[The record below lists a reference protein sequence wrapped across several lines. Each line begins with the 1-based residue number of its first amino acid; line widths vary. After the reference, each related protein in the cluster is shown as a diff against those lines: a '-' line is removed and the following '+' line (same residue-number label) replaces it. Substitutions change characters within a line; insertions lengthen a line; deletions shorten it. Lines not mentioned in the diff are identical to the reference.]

1 MPYYPKTKIQTNLFS
16 NGELIKS
23 SDFSNYVGPYYKLST
38 GERYVGKDPQALR
51 YPELLIDSVTNTANQ
66 NTSTSILL
74 TQRQP
79 AFTTLTTDGN
89 YYQNLKEDYTPKKVP
104 VPFYPQPTDQDYQVG
119 YFTRYFAKKAN
130 YVNYIEINQSTF
142 ENLSSHNGEYLWQL
156 YETISL
162 PWQISGDIEKVIQ
175 INRNIVKL
183 EEKNGFSGLSK
194 FLKEDYIKFYQK

>member
-23 SDFSNYVGPYYKLST
+23 SDFSDYIGPYYKLST
-38 GERYVGKDPQALR
+38 GEKYVGKDPQAFR
-51 YPELLIDSVTNTANQ
+51 YPELLLDPISVTATQ
-66 NTSTSILL
+66 GISTSPLI

-79 AFTTLTTDGN
+79 AFTTLTGSGN
-89 YYQNLKEDYTPKKVP
+89 YYENLKEDYTPKKVP

-130 YVNYIEINQSTF
+130 SINYTEINQSTF
-142 ENLSSHNGEYLWQL
+142 KNLSSHNGEYLWKL
-156 YETISL
+156 YKTTSL
-162 PWQISGDIEKVIQ
+162 PWQISGDIEKVF
-175 INRNIVKL
+175 NTNKNIIKL
-183 EEKNGFSGLSK
+183 EEKNGFSGLSR

>member
-23 SDFSNYVGPYYKLST
+23 SDFSNYIGPYYKLST
-38 GERYVGKDPQALR
+38 GEKYVGKDPQAFR
-51 YPELLIDSVTNTANQ
+51 YPELLLDPINVTAAQ
-66 NTSTSILL
+66 GTSTSPLI

-79 AFTTLTTDGN
+79 AFTTLTGSGN
-89 YYQNLKEDYTPKKVP
+89 YYENLKEDYTPKKVP

-130 YVNYIEINQSTF
+130 SINYTEINQSTF

-156 YETISL
+156 YKTTSL
-162 PWQISGDIEKVIQ
+162 PWQISGDIEKVF
-175 INRNIVKL
+175 NTNKNIIKL
-183 EEKNGFSGLSK
+183 EEKNGFSGLSR